1 MQFLNFFFY
10 FSGFFVIFGGRH
22 CACVFLLFLPQFAWL
37 RPQAENC
44 GLDIVT
50 DLTIQSVVIYKH
62 SSEHFPKSLSPS
74 NQFASEISLN
84 ALKVLLHSQRF
95 PNSDLQQHTPQPST
109 SKVSSL
115 FLALPSTSIQC
126 VIDLLSESPKT
137 RCDLFTSP
145 VKIPE
150 SPHFLTDKVVQTLST
165 EGHSLPQDLLLPPSL
180 SGPSPCPAFEIPEN
194 CHVSIVLSIF
204 ISPYR
209 YLYGSLCI
217 MPSVLTPPCLTS
229 TLCTLST

>member
-109 SKVSSL
+109 PKVSSL
-115 FLALPSTSIQC
+115 FLAFRLAFQMSGDILIPG
-126 VIDLLSESPKT
+126 LLM
-137 RCDLFTSP
+137 F
-145 VKIPE
+145 
-150 SPHFLTDKVVQTLST
+150 HFS
-165 EGHSLPQDLLLPPSL
+165 
-180 SGPSPCPAFEIPEN
+180 F
-194 CHVSIVLSIF
+194 
-204 ISPYR
+204 
-209 YLYGSLCI
+209 
-217 MPSVLTPPCLTS
+217 
-229 TLCTLST
+229 

>member
-1 MQFLNFFFY
+1 MQFV
-10 FSGFFVIFGGRH
+10 FVLLFRVFCYLWGGVR
-22 CACVFLLFLPQFAWL
+22 CACVFLLFCPQFAWL

-44 GLDIVT
+44 GLDSPT

-74 NQFASEISLN
+74 NQFTSEMSLN
-84 ALKVLLHSQRF
+84 ALKVLLHFQRF

-137 RCDLFTSP
+137 RSDLFTSP
-145 VKIPE
+145 VKIP
-150 SPHFLTDKVVQTLST
+150 Q
-165 EGHSLPQDLLLPPSL
+165 SLP
-180 SGPSPCPAFEIPEN
+180 
-194 CHVSIVLSIF
+194 IF
-204 ISPYR
+204 
-209 YLYGSLCI
+209 
-217 MPSVLTPPCLTS
+217 
-229 TLCTLST
+229 